1 VPELALALH
10 QYLIEG
16 KEFFVMSLRS
26 TFYAMF
32 AVALFEA
39 FGSLASGQTLD
50 GTWEITAVI
59 DDGRVVEPTSVLL
72 NYAADGRVV
81 IRGQAVELV
90 VPMTY
95 QRKRLPFVADS
106 SQSPMTVD
114 LAGAEKTGGRGILLA
129 DKDSLVL
136 CLASRE
142 RGRPTAFASLP
153 GSGNLLVTLKRISA
167 GEGSTPIPGQPP
179 TVPTYE
185 DEQLRRMLVGT
196 WGHQDADSIHYIT
209 LNGDGSLS
217 ATMTWK
223 DSFKQ
228 MFHKDVRSSGT
239 WKVQDGVVI
248 ATTTTSTDKE
258 RRGQVGSFRVRSIT
272 PSELVAVDHN
282 GQVRQEW
289 KAP

>member
-1 VPELALALH
+1 MARRPLVRFVLVAIALVEC
-10 QYLIEG
+10 I
-16 KEFFVMSLRS
+16 SLTAAQAQS
-26 TFYAMF
+26 
-32 AVALFEA
+32 
-39 FGSLASGQTLD
+39 LD

-59 DDGRVVEPTSVLL
+59 DDGRVVDPTNVLL

-81 IRGQAVELV
+81 IRGQTVELI

-95 QRKRLPFVADS
+95 QRKRLPFIADS
-106 SQSPMTVD
+106 TQSPMTVD
-114 LAGAEKTGGRGILLA
+114 LAGAEKTGGRGIFLA
-129 DKDSLVL
+129 SKDSLVL
-136 CLASRE
+136 CLSSRE
-142 RGRPTAFASLP
+142 RGRPTAFASQP
-153 GSGNLLVTLKRISA
+153 GSGNLLVTLKRIAANNGNSQ
-167 GEGSTPIPGQPP
+167 IPGQPP
-179 TVPTYE
+179 NVPSYE

-209 LNGDGSLS
+209 LNGDGSMS

-228 MFHKDVRSSGT
+228 MFHKDVRSSGN

-248 ATTTTSTDKE
+248 TNTATSTDRE

-272 PSELVAVDHN
+272 GSELVAVDHN